1 LGNSYLAKI
10 NIKIWPLKI
19 GSSDAPREMIKYP
32 EKLGPNIY
40 IFDGDMTICNYY
52 HVIFKK
58 VNRFHFAIVIL
69 AKKKYTGGT
78 ESRLGTLRLLLVH
91 VLVGGIVEN
100 QNSDLVSL

>member
-1 LGNSYLAKI
+1 MAFKNRLQRRASRNDKI
-10 NIKIWPLKI
+10 CEKIR
-19 GSSDAPREMIKYP
+19 SQ
-32 EKLGPNIY
+32 Y
-40 IFDGDMTICNYY
+40 IFFEGDMTICNYY

-69 AKKKYTGGT
+69 AKKEYTGGT
-78 ESRLGTLRLLLVH
+78 ESRLGTLRWLLVH